1 MEKDVLAFF
10 SVVAIITNLSTG
22 FRRQKYIF
30 FVYFCHRILKEKN
43 MFYHTLC
50 YITWKVNPVAF
61 HLGSVE
67 VRWYGIL
74 LALGFLLAY
83 YTLQQIFKTEHLS
96 QKLLDKIS
104 IWTIVW
110 TIIGLRLGHFLFY
123 EPEMFITHPL
133 QILLPVDENW
143 HFIGYQGLASHGG
156 VIGIFG
162 FLIYYCWRHKIN
174 FLWILD
180 RLAIAVPVA
189 ASFVRIGNL
198 MNHEIVGSITEVPWA
213 FDFIYGGFGIAGTFR
228 HPAQL
233 YESIVYMLVFISL
246 AIYYFKFAKGK
257 VPAGR
262 TSGITLTVIFTARF
276 IIEFFKEVQVQG
288 EVGHVL
294 NNGQWLS
301 IPMILIGLGC
311 LIYSFVKPSYPECP
325 YKEEVEEKTKK

>member
-1 MEKDVLAFF
+1 M
-10 SVVAIITNLSTG
+10 
-22 FRRQKYIF
+22 
-30 FVYFCHRILKEKN
+30 ILN
-43 MFYHTLC
+43 TLC
-50 YITWKVNPVAF
+50 TITWKVDPVAF
-61 HLGSVE
+61 HLGPVE

-83 YTLQQIFKTEHLS
+83 YTLERIFKTEKLS

-110 TIIGLRLGHFLFY
+110 TVVGLRLGHFLFY
-123 EPEMFITHPL
+123 EPEMFRIAPW
-133 QILLPVDENW
+133 QIILPVDENW

-189 ASFVRIGNL
+189 AAFVRIGNL
-198 MNHEIVGSITEVPWA
+198 MNHEIVGSITNVPWA
-213 FDFIYGGFGIAGTFR
+213 FDFIHGGLGVAGTFR

-233 YESIVYMLVFISL
+233 YESFVYLSVFIGL
-246 AIYYFKFAKGK
+246 AIYYFKFAKGR

-262 TSGITLTVIFTARF
+262 TSGITLTVIFAARF
-276 IIEFFKEVQVQG
+276 IIEFFKEVQVQS
-288 EVGHVL
+288 EINHVL

-301 IPMILIGLGC
+301 LPFIVIGLSL
-311 LIYSFVKPSYPECP
+311 LIYSIVKPYYPECQ
-325 YKEEVEEKTKK
+325 YKEEDVEKADAKK

>member
-1 MEKDVLAFF
+1 MCWNIL
-10 SVVAIITNLSTG
+10 G
-22 FRRQKYIF
+22 F
-30 FVYFCHRILKEKN
+30 V
-43 MFYHTLC
+43 
-50 YITWKVNPVAF
+50 TWKVNPVAF
-61 HLGSVE
+61 HLGSIE

-74 LALGFLLAY
+74 LALGYLLAY
-83 YTLQQIFKTEHLS
+83 YTLQLIFKTEHLS

-133 QILLPVDENW
+133 QILLPVDEEW

-156 VIGIFG
+156 VLGIIG
-162 FLIYYCWRHKIN
+162 FLIYFCWRHKIN

-180 RLAIAVPVA
+180 RLAIAVPIA

-233 YESIVYMLVFISL
+233 YESVVYMLVFIGL

-257 VPAGR
+257 VAAGR

-276 IIEFFKEVQVQG
+276 IIEFFKEVQVQD

-301 IPMILIGLGC
+301 IPLIIMGLSC

-325 YKEEVEEKTKK
+325 YKEEEEDKKS